1 MGWKKACRKAQI
13 DSVRVRAFDEG
24 YLGSHFQTVKHIHR
38 LSGALARRNEG
49 SVGASLHGA
58 TAFDV
63 LG

>member
-13 DSVRVRAFDEG
+13 DSVRFRAFDEG
-24 YLGSHFQTVKHIHR
+24 YLGSHFQTAKHIHR

-49 SVGASLHGA
+49 SLGASFQGA

-63 LG
+63 TG